1 MGVAIITRITR
12 PIILAAIAGSLV
24 VGTIVSGVGSASA
37 TAVAAS
43 SPSGSSGNT
52 PWG

>member
-1 MGVAIITRITR
+1 MSVAIITRITR

-24 VGTIVSGVGSASA
+24 VGTTAIGVGSAPA
-37 TAVAAS
+37 TAVAAGS
-43 SPSGSSGNT
+43 TSGSPDNT